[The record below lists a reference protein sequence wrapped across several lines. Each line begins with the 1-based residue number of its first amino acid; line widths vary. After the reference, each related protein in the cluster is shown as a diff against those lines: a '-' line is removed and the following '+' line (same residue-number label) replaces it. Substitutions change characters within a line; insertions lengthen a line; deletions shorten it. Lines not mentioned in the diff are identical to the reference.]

1 MDLRGFI
8 YSIAK
13 IALKT
18 VLLSMIDGKL
28 SIFQLKIIV
37 ATCNHNNDDKN
48 NNEIISSLDIT
59 LLKEFISNLCI
70 IDEFPGA
77 THTSKIQKVKDDKIK
92 HNLIINEVI
101 EDDYI
106 SYIIPRD
113 SLIAWIGD
121 AENND

>member
-37 ATCNHNNDDKN
+37 ATIDHSN
-48 NNEIISSLDIT
+48 NNETISSLDIS
-59 LLKEFISNLCI
+59 LLKEFLLNLCI

-77 THTSKIQKVKDDKIK
+77 RHTSRIQKVLDDKIK
-92 HNLIINEVI
+92 HNLILNEVC

-106 SYIIPRD
+106 AYIISRD
-113 SLIAWIGD
+113 SLVAWIGD
-121 AENND
+121 AENNE

>member
-37 ATCNHNNDDKN
+37 ATIDHNN
-48 NNEIISSLDIT
+48 NNETISSSLDIS
-59 LLKEFISNLCI
+59 LLKEFLTNLCI
-70 IDEFPGA
+70 INEFPGA
-77 THTSKIQKVKDDKIK
+77 RHTSRIQKVLDDKIQ
-92 HNLIINEVI
+92 HNLIVDEVC

-106 SYIIPRD
+106 AYIIPRD
-113 SLIAWIGD
+113 SLLAWIGD
-121 AENND
+121 AENNNE

>member
-37 ATCNHNNDDKN
+37 ATIDHNNN
-48 NNEIISSLDIT
+48 NNETISSSLDIS
-59 LLKEFISNLCI
+59 LLKEFLTNLCI
-70 IDEFPGA
+70 INEFPGA
-77 THTSKIQKVKDDKIK
+77 RHTSRIQKVLDDKIQ
-92 HNLIINEVI
+92 HNLIVNEVC

-106 SYIIPRD
+106 AYIIPRD
-113 SLIAWIGD
+113 SLLAWIGD
-121 AENND
+121 AENNNE

>member
-37 ATCNHNNDDKN
+37 ATIDHNN
-48 NNEIISSLDIT
+48 NNETISSSLDIS
-59 LLKEFISNLCI
+59 LLKEFLTNLCI
-70 IDEFPGA
+70 INEFPGA
-77 THTSKIQKVKDDKIK
+77 RHTSSIQKVLDDKIQ
-92 HNLIINEVI
+92 HNLIVDEVC

-106 SYIIPRD
+106 AYIIPRD
-113 SLIAWIGD
+113 SLLAWIGD
-121 AENND
+121 AENNNE

>member
-37 ATCNHNNDDKN
+37 ATIDHDNS
-48 NNEIISSLDIT
+48 NETRSSLDIL

-77 THTSKIQKVKDDKIK
+77 RHTSGIQRVRDDKIQ
-92 HNLIINEVI
+92 HNLIVNEMC

-106 SYIIPRD
+106 AYIIPRD
-113 SLIAWIGD
+113 SLVAWIGD
-121 AENND
+121 AEND